1 MRRWSWVAPALA
13 TSLLLG
19 AGPAFADVFVAVD
32 VFKTKDIDIV
42 ERIEIAKAVTVN
54 AFYAG
59 AVVKA
64 AESDVIV
71 DQVNLGNEA
80 CTNCDEKTDTL
91 VNSGNSNSGVLS
103 INQAAGNMNNQGN
116 VVSAAVDAVVG
127 GGGGTPPPP
136 PDPADP
142 AGVANSQSALEQEN
156 GVWVKFGFDVTVSPA
171 RPLDERWESDVDFS
185 HLFVVAEG
193 NTVRTVDI
201 IFRDATLQNAVN
213 NNSGIAQVNQSPG
226 NMNNQANSL
235 SLAVSLADNGVA
247 LAEADLGQIN
257 AGNTVFESDVVG
269 SSLECNGTCDDVPPA
284 IGINKTATITGS
296 ILGNTGII
304 GVNQSAGNMANQG
317 NNVSFAAVTPG
328 S

>member
-13 TSLLLG
+13 TSLMLG

-32 VFKTKDIDIV
+32 VFKRKDIDIV
-42 ERIEIAKAVTVN
+42 ERIEIAKAVTVS
-54 AFYAG
+54 AFFAG
-59 AVVKA
+59 AVEKA

-71 DQVNLGNEA
+71 DQVNLGNQA

-127 GGGGTPPPP
+127 NGGGTPPTPS
-136 PDPADP
+136 DPT
-142 AGVANSQSALEQEN
+142 GVANSQSALEQEN
-156 GVWVKFGFDVTVSPA
+156 GVFVKFAFDVTVTPA
-171 RPLDERWESDVDFS
+171 RPLDERFESDVDFTN
-185 HLFVVAEG
+185 LFIVANG
-193 NTVRTVDI
+193 NTVTTVDI

-213 NNSGIAQVNQSPG
+213 GNSGIAQVNQSPG

-235 SLAVSLADNGVA
+235 SLAVSLAGNGVA

-257 AGNTVFESDVVG
+257 AVNQVFESDVVG
-269 SSLECNGTCDDVPPA
+269 SSIGVNGDDVPA
-284 IGINKTATITGS
+284 AVGINKNATITGS
-296 ILGNTGII
+296 ILGNTGIV
-304 GVNQSAGNMANQG
+304 GVNQSAGNMANQA

-328 S
+328 N